1 MLVLIPEISAQN
13 VAMTQ
18 NQLVHPAVDNTN
30 RKEYT
35 MNPTAEKVRINV
47 EVPAEELWSAV
58 FGSGFESD
66 AVNDEWLTGIKF
78 IDGSW
83 GIPGVVELTYLDEDE
98 KPHKQFYNAHDLAG
112 ALSTAMAKGY
122 NHSPCGGKIDM
133 DFSNYDSCVG
143 DLLLQVMVYGE
154 LIYG

>member
-1 MLVLIPEISAQN
+1 MLVLIPEISAQT

-30 RKEYT
+30 RKEYA
-35 MNPTAEKVRINV
+35 MNANAEKVRINV
-47 EVPAEELWSAV
+47 EVPAKELWSAV
-58 FGSGFESD
+58 FGSGFLWD
-66 AVNDEWLTGIKF
+66 GVNDEWLMGIKF
-78 IDGSW
+78 IDGAW
-83 GIPGVVELTYLDEDE
+83 DVPGVVELTYLDEDE

-112 ALSTAMAKGY
+112 ALSTSMAKGY
-122 NHSPCGGKIDM
+122 NHSPCGCKIDM